1 MKPCLLCP
9 WSFIIGFIDEITDE
23 ILNINIFKIFI
34 DEVKLKFSVHMKIL
48 KFPSNIIDNFSLV
61 SSLVKEYPIKSKKEH

>member
-1 MKPCLLCP
+1 MKPCLLCT
-9 WSFIIGFIDEITDE
+9 WSFIIGFIDKITDE

-34 DEVKLKFSVHMKIL
+34 DEVKLKFSVHMKLL
-48 KFPSNIIDNFSLV
+48 KFPPNIIDNFSLV